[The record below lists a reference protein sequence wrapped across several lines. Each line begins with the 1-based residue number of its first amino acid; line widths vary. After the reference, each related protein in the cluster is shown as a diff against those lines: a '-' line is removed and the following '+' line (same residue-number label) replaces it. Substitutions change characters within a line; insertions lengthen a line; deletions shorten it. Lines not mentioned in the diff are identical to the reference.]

1 MSSKSF
7 LLMTFMSVTTA
18 LLLSCSSHP
27 VLPKTSDIKVS
38 RDDADKNCKY
48 LGAIEGR
55 SYKLK
60 ATEEEIL
67 EDLQKEAVNKGA
79 NFVKVETMGA
89 HGGSIR
95 GQAYYCD

>member
-1 MSSKSF
+1 MNSKSF
-7 LLMTFMSVTTA
+7 MFIATSIAAATLWT
-18 LLLSCSSHP
+18 SCSSHP

-38 RDDADKNCKY
+38 RDDAKESCKH

-55 SYKLK
+55 SYKVK

-67 EDLQKEAVNKGA
+67 EDLKKEAISKGA
-79 NFVKVETMGA
+79 NFVKVETIGA

-95 GQAYYCD
+95 GQAYYCN